1 MVKKTDG
8 PFGKPGVEEKFS
20 LVGAA
25 PGISAEGEAIVEF
38 DDNWVVLTK
47 RGWKRSSRKGQA
59 KVRQFTLHGMRNRTI
74 VVTHIKLTPHGTTG
88 TSAQHL
94 RVTLID
100 L

>member
-47 RGWKRSSRKGQA
+47 RGRGQA
-59 KVRQFTLHGMRNRTI
+59 ATVRQRSGNYASRHAKSYDSRHPHKAYSSWHHRN
-74 VVTHIKLTPHGTTG
+74 LGTA
-88 TSAQHL
+88 SPCHSY
-94 RVTLID
+94 
-100 L
+100 